1 MKFLLLLAMLPLC
14 SAKDQSVFFPKAL
27 RERAQTNVARYG
39 WAKQTRDRIVAAAE
53 PYRKMTDDHL
63 WDLVFGPHI
72 TRSHMVWSAGF
83 CPACRKPVPM
93 YDWKIDA
100 FADSWKARCPH
111 CNQKF
116 PTNDFEKYHR
126 SGYDEHGVFDP
137 KRADRRLLFNA
148 AHPDPA
154 DPLHKFGVDDG
165 EGYVEGKNRWRFIGA
180 YLLYGQYT
188 QLIERGLATLAAAY
202 TVTGDA
208 VYARKA
214 AILLDRI
221 ADVFPTFDYAEQG
234 LVYERAKYGG
244 GVAGY
249 FWYAITSAHTA
260 RTLAIAYDQVFD
272 AIRTDGELVRFLAAK
287 AARYK
292 LDNRKAAFGDVQR
305 NIEERIL
312 RDVLAK
318 PLKIRTNYPG
328 TESTLAILR
337 TVLDWPASRGDVM
350 KLLDE
355 IVANSTAVDGLSG
368 EKGLAG
374 YSVIAPRFL
383 GWFLELY
390 GRMDAQ
396 LLPQMIARHP
406 ALRKTYRFHAETWIG
421 RQYYPNIGDSG
432 AFATR
437 NTTYAALA
445 LTEQQEIDPPTSP
458 HSFLWRLY
466 QATKDPLFAQ
476 IMNLAPVTH
485 DIFDADPEGVEEG
498 MRAVV
503 AKAGA
508 WPAFGSV
515 NYADWKLAVLRSR
528 KNPDAAVWIDYDSVP
543 ESKLKS
549 HYHFDAMNIG
559 LVAKGLDL
567 MPEFGYPAVQFGDWH
582 TPQALWHKATA
593 AHNTVVV
600 DGKNQQGGPSEAVLW
615 EDGEGFRAVR
625 ASSPSQIGGE
635 RYERTVAMIDLDERD
650 FYVVDV
656 FRVKGGRDHAK
667 FTRAAYGTASA
678 SGLALRPA
686 GDYGFGTL
694 MRNVRSDAG
703 PQPGWSVDWK
713 IEDHYG
719 YLDKGRAIHLRYTDL
734 TEQAEA
740 SLLETWTVKNAT
752 SVEQFWI
759 PTVMTRRRTEAGV
772 LETEFVSVLEPYEAT
787 PRIRS
792 VKRSG
797 AVVTVTLA
805 DGRVQRIAIDG
816 RVRLAR

>member
-1 MKFLLLLAMLPLC
+1 MTILALALAAQLC
-14 SAKDQSVFFPKAL
+14 AAAPKESSSFFPKPLIA
-27 RERAQTNVARYG
+27 RAQANVAKYP
-39 WAKQTRDRIVAAAE
+39 WAKQQRDRIVAAAE
-53 PYRKMTDDHL
+53 PYRKMTDDQL

-83 CPACRKPVPM
+83 CPACRKPMPM

-100 FADSWKARCPH
+100 FADPWKARCPH

-126 SGYDEHGVFDP
+126 SGYDEHGIFDP
-137 KRADRRLLFNA
+137 NRADRKLLFNV
-148 AHPDPA
+148 AHPNPS

-165 EGYVEGKNRWRFIGA
+165 EGYVEGNNRWRFIGA
-180 YLLYGQYT
+180 YLLYGHYT
-188 QLIERGLATLAAAY
+188 QLIERGLASLAAAY

-214 AILLDRI
+214 GILLDRI

-260 RTLAIAYDQVFD
+260 RTLAIAYDQIFD
-272 AIRTDGELVRFLAAK
+272 HIRGDRELTRFLAAK
-287 AARYK
+287 AARYR
-292 LDNRKAAFGDVQR
+292 LDNRKATFADVQR
-305 NIEERIL
+305 NIEDGIL

-328 TESTLAILR
+328 TESTVAIIR
-337 TVLDWPASRGDVM
+337 TVLDWPDARNEVM
-350 KLLDE
+350 PMLHG
-355 IVANSTAVDGLSG
+355 IVASSTAVDGLSG

-390 GRMDAQ
+390 GRIDPR
-396 LLPQMIARHP
+396 LIPEMIAAHP
-406 ALRKTYRFHAETWIG
+406 ALRNTYRFHAETWIG

-437 NTTYAALA
+437 NTTYAALQLA
-445 LTEQQEIDPPTSP
+445 GQQEIDPPTSP
-458 HSFLWRLY
+458 HSYLWRLHK
-466 QATKDPLFAQ
+466 ATNDPLFAQ
-476 IMNLAPVTH
+476 IMNLAPMTH
-485 DIFDADPEGVEEG
+485 DIFDADPAGVEEG
-498 MRAVV
+498 MRAVI
-503 AKAGA
+503 AKAGE
-508 WPAFGSV
+508 WPKFGSV
-515 NYADWKLAVLRSR
+515 NYKDWKLAILRSPR
-528 KNPDAAVWIDYDSVP
+528 NPDAAVWIDYDSVP
-543 ESKLKS
+543 ECKLKS
-549 HYHFDAMNIG
+549 HYHFDAMNVG

-600 DGKNQQGGPSEAVLW
+600 DGKNQSGGPSEATLW
-615 EDGEGFRAVR
+615 EDGPDFRAVR
-625 ASSPSQIGGE
+625 ASSASQYRGE
-635 RYERTVAMIDLDERD
+635 RYERTLAMIDIDDSD

-656 FRVKGGRDHAK
+656 FRVKGGTDHAK
-667 FTRAAYGTASA
+667 FTHSAFAQATAI
-678 SGLALRPA
+678 GLSL
-686 GDYGFGTL
+686 
-694 MRNVRSDAG
+694 
-703 PQPGWSVDWK
+703 QPGPDYAFDTLTRNLRRDAAPSPGWGVDWK
-713 IEDHYG
+713 IDG
-719 YLDKGRAIHLRYTDL
+719 SNVHLRYTDL

-759 PTVMTRRRTEAGV
+759 PTVMTRRQSKEAP
-772 LETEFVSVLEPYEAT
+772 LESEFVSVMEPYQST
-787 PRIRS
+787 PHIRS
-792 VKRSG
+792 IQRN
-797 AVVTVTLA
+797 AATLTITLT
-805 DGRVQRIAIDG
+805 DGRRHSLSILGGSIWK
-816 RVRLAR
+816 LP